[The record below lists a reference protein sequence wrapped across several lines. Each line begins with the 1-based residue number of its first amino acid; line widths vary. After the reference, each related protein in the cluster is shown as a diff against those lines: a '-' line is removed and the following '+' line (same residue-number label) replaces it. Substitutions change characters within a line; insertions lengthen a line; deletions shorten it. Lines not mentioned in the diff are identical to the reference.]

1 MRFAAL
7 SCFSHNRVILS
18 PFIDRPLLTLA
29 LFLVLGVVL
38 ASGMPGL
45 SIDDDLYV
53 YFSDDDPKLQELEAF
68 EQTYTSEDYVGF
80 VVVPAG
86 GDIFT
91 PRALEAVREVSE
103 RAWQLPYSQRVLSLA
118 TYQHSESEGDEL
130 RVGPLIPVSGEV
142 SDAQAAH
149 ARDVVLSSPETLNRY
164 AAIGARATTVF
175 VRLALPTPIDSAV
188 YREVAYAARLIRDD
202 FEREW
207 SDVDLLLSGTVMTNV
222 VLGEAVASDFTT
234 LIPLTVLTIALGLWF
249 LFASAPA
256 MAVTMLVVLLSVTST
271 MGLYGWLDTVLS
283 SVSGFVPTIVMTI
296 AVADVVHVLVSYSHQ
311 LRVGSPKREAL
322 LEAMRINLEPI
333 FITSLTTSIGVL
345 GLNFSDSP
353 PYQALGNMVAV
364 GVTFA
369 FLYSVVLVPA
379 VLALLPARW
388 FMRSGRDGVV
398 SGGGRAERMRAFAD
412 WVLARRRALLVL
424 FAVLL
429 PVALVGLSGNRLTE
443 RWFEYFDDTF
453 EYRQALEIINAEIS
467 GVDAIEYSIESG
479 MAEGVNDP
487 VYLDDLDRFADWM
500 REQPN
505 VVNVNSFA
513 DIMKRLNRNLHDD
526 DPAWYRLPEDRA
538 LAAQYLLLYE
548 LSLPQ
553 GQGLDSTLD
562 IDRSASRLQVFLT
575 KTDSDEL
582 LALEARA
589 RAWLAENTT
598 AVTAGSG
605 TGVDVMF
612 AHLNQRNIRAMLKG
626 TAVAL
631 ALISVVL
638 IVALRSWRVGLISMV
653 PNLVPALLAFALW
666 GVTVGEVNLA
676 VSVVITMS
684 LGIVV
689 DDTVHFLS
697 KYLRA
702 RRERGWDAPEAIRY
716 AFETVGVA
724 LTITT
729 AVLVAGFA
737 LLAVSHFTP
746 TQDTGTMLAL
756 TLALALAVDFLL
768 LPAVLV
774 WVDREPGGAPA
785 TDSAPAGA
793 VRDGAG

>member
-774 WVDREPGGAPA
+774 SADRGPGGAGA
-785 TDSAPAGA
+785 ADSARAGP

>member
-1 MRFAAL
+1 IDL
-7 SCFSHNRVILS
+7 S
-18 PFIDRPLLTLA
+18 
-29 LFLVLGVVL
+29 
-38 ASGMPGL
+38 
-45 SIDDDLYV
+45 
-53 YFSDDDPKLQELEAF
+53 
-68 EQTYTSEDYVGF
+68 
-80 VVVPAG
+80 
-86 GDIFT
+86 
-91 PRALEAVREVSE
+91 
-103 RAWQLPYSQRVLSLA
+103 
-118 TYQHSESEGDEL
+118 
-130 RVGPLIPVSGEV
+130 
-142 SDAQAAH
+142 
-149 ARDVVLSSPETLNRY
+149 
-164 AAIGARATTVF
+164 
-175 VRLALPTPIDSAV
+175 
-188 YREVAYAARLIRDD
+188 
-202 FEREW
+202 
-207 SDVDLLLSGTVMTNV
+207 LSGTVVTNV

-234 LIPLTVLTIALGLWF
+234 LIPLTVLTIACGLWL

-271 MGLYGWLDTVLS
+271 MGVFGWGNTVLA
-283 SVSGFVPTIVMTI
+283 SVAGFVPTIVMTI
-296 AVADVVHVLVSYSHQ
+296 AVADVVHILVSYSHQ
-311 LRVGSPKREAL
+311 LRIGNPKRAAL
-322 LEAMRINLEPI
+322 VEAMRINLEPV

-364 GVTFA
+364 GVGFA
-369 FLYSVVLVPA
+369 FVYSIVLVPA
-379 VLALLPARW
+379 VLILLPASW
-388 FMRSGRDGVV
+388 FTRGGREV
-398 SGGGRAERMRAFAD
+398 SGTGRAQRMRAFAD
-412 WVLARRRALLVL
+412 WVLARRRLLLIV

-429 PVALVGLSGNRLTE
+429 PLSFAGLAGNRLTE
-443 RWFEYFDDTF
+443 RWFEYFDMSF
-453 EYRQALEIINAEIS
+453 EYRRALEIINCDIS
-467 GVDAIEYSIESG
+467 GVDAIEYSVESG
-479 MAEGVNDP
+479 VADGVNNP
-487 VYLDDLDRFADWM
+487 IYLDDLDRFAAWM

-513 DIMKRLNRNLHDD
+513 DIMKRLNRNMHGD
-526 DPAWYRLPEDRA
+526 DPTWYRLPDNRA

-562 IDRSASRLQVFLT
+562 IDRSASRMQVFLT

-589 RAWLAENTT
+589 REWLADNTS
-598 AVTAGSG
+598 AVTAGNG

-631 ALISVVL
+631 ALISLVL
-638 IVALRSWRVGLISMV
+638 MVTLRSWRMGVVSMV
-653 PNLVPALLAFALW
+653 PNLVPALFAFALW

-729 AVLVAGFA
+729 LVLVAGFSLLGFSHFGPTVDTGT
-737 LLAVSHFTP
+737 LLAV
-746 TQDTGTMLAL
+746 
-756 TLALALAVDFLL
+756 TLALALVVDFLL

-774 WVDREPGGAPA
+774 WVDRRPGGPVAA
-785 TDSAPAGA
+785 DSRPAPAGA
-793 VRDGAG
+793 DGIG